1 MTATLDWYGC
11 ATFRLRVAGLTIM
24 LDAYIDRVPGAAGTG
39 LTADAIDASDWIVVG
54 HSHFDHLWGAERI
67 MANTKARLI
76 ASYESVRVMEQAGV
90 PLDRMICVAGGET
103 VDLGN
108 GVTVEVFPSQHSCVW
123 SHAGMSG
130 ADQVCLGDLGVTW
143 QEQQERMAKLG
154 GYLASLG
161 DATRAHLAASA
172 PGHSRRGDGG
182 ALVYLFRTPEGTLLY
197 QDTSGH
203 WSGVLGALRPTWP
216 SWPPPVAATPT
227 ANRSRVRWPSS
238 SPGRSP
244 CCIRSGCCSAT
255 TTTGCPASRWRRTPR
270 RSAPPSPPRHPVP
283 SSWSPGTSRRRRSSP
298 ASDDRVDQTWN
309 GVVGTVTLPPA
320 VLRMV
325 TDTGSA
331 ACSGMT
337 VPPYRLPPPF
347 CTSPIRLP
355 SGR

>member
-1 MTATLDWYGC
+1 MTVDATPGTLDWYGC

-39 LTADAIDASDWIVVG
+39 LTADAIDACDWIVVG

-67 MANTKARLI
+67 LANTGARLI

-130 ADQVCLGDLGVTW
+130 AAEVCLGDLGVTW
-143 QEQQERMAKLG
+143 QEQQERMGKLG

-161 DATRAHLAASA
+161 DATRDHLTASA

-182 ALVYLFRTPEGTLLY
+182 ALVFLFRTPEGTLLY

-203 WSGVLGALRPTWP
+203 WSGVLGALRPDVAIVAAAGRGNIDGEPIQGSLAQFVARQVALLQPRRVLLSHHDDWLPGFSVATDTAP
-216 SWPPPVAATPT
+216 IRAAIAAEVPGAELMEPGYLAATP
-227 ANRSRVRWPSS
+227 
-238 SPGRSP
+238 
-244 CCIRSGCCSAT
+244 IF
-255 TTTGCPASRWRRTPR
+255 TG
-270 RSAPPSPPRHPVP
+270 
-283 SSWSPGTSRRRRSSP
+283 
-298 ASDDRVDQTWN
+298 
-309 GVVGTVTLPPA
+309 L
-320 VLRMV
+320 
-325 TDTGSA
+325 
-331 ACSGMT
+331 
-337 VPPYRLPPPF
+337 
-347 CTSPIRLP
+347 
-355 SGR
+355 